1 MTKIAVYRYEI
12 SDRRTATPA
21 QAARMATAEA
31 IRREKGSAILE
42 SQCFVES
49 SDIDSD
55 GFARDGAVGDSIS
68 VEPGRSDG

>member
-1 MTKIAVYRYEI
+1 MTKVAVYRYEI

-42 SQCFVES
+42 SRCLVES

-55 GFARDGAVGDSIS
+55 GFALDGAVGESIS
-68 VEPGRSDG
+68 VEPSRGDG